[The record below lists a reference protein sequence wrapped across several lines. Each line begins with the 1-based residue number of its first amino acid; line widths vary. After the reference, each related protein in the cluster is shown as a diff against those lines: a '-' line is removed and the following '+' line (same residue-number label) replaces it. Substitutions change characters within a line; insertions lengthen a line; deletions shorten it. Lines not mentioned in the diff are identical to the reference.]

1 VRRAVFPLIAL
12 LVSMLTILPVSLAM
26 ADDLR
31 PLATGETLR
40 GRFVQERFLKG
51 FAAPL
56 RTEGHFVLASG
67 HGLIWSAESPFA
79 ITTVITPAGL
89 NQDVQGTPGL
99 RMTAAQLPFL
109 SRLYAVLGGA
119 LAGDWKA
126 LNGLFVSERA
136 SLDPAVRDRWRMILV
151 PVNVGDAAMPFS
163 RITVTGDRFVGTV
176 RLDKR
181 DGDHDILTFL
191 DQALETGAL
200 TEGETRL
207 LDSSPP

>member
-1 VRRAVFPLIAL
+1 LIAL
-12 LVSMLTILPVSLAM
+12 LAALLAILTASFAM
-26 ADDLR
+26 AADMR
-31 PLATGETLR
+31 PLAAGEILR

-56 RTEGHFVLASG
+56 RTEGHFVLAPG

-89 NQDVQGTPGL
+89 TQDVQGTPGL

-126 LNGLFVSERA
+126 LDGLFVSERGPV
-136 SLDPAVRDRWRMILV
+136 DPEDGDRWRMTLV
-151 PVNVGDAAMPFS
+151 PVNAGDAAMPFS

-181 DGDHDILTFL
+181 DTDQDILTFL
-191 DQALETGAL
+191 DQALATGPL
-200 TEGETRL
+200 TEGERRL
-207 LDSSPP
+207 LGSSLP

>member
-1 VRRAVFPLIAL
+1 VKRAIVLLSGFLAL
-12 LVSMLTILPVSLAM
+12 LLPNLTAM
-26 ADDLR
+26 AADMR
-31 PLATGETLR
+31 PLAGGEALR

-56 RTEGHFVLASG
+56 RTEGHFVLSPG
-67 HGLIWSAESPFA
+67 RGLIWSAESPFA

-89 NQDVQGTPGL
+89 TQDVQGTPGL

-126 LNGLFVSERA
+126 LDGLFVSERA
-136 SLDPAVRDRWRMILV
+136 SLNPADRDRWRMILV
-151 PVNVGDAAMPFS
+151 PLNAGDAAMPFS

-176 RLDKR
+176 QLDKR
-181 DGDHDILTFL
+181 DGDQDRLTFL
-191 DQALETGAL
+191 DQALVTGPLA
-200 TEGETRL
+200 EGETRL
-207 LDSSPP
+207 LDSGTP